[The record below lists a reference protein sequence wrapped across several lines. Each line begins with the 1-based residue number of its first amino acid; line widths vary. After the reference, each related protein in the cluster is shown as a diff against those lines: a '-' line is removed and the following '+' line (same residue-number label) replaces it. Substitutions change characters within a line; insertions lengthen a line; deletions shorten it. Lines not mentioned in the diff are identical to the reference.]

1 MSGELKL
8 SSIRPLVRY
17 VDADQAIIDTHF
29 HTAGLIPKATAGF
42 TGEADVHI
50 TLEGLDGFHDEG
62 QTRTPVRDGEG
73 SVRFEV
79 VCPQR
84 WWPAGMGDQPLYTLT
99 LSLIDGNSIVDQRTA
114 TVGLTSVR
122 QDKDTPNAPGAAPGA
137 AHGPIPGFLVNGRH
151 CEIHNIIMVD
161 RVDEHTLLP
170 ATGDSLLM
178 VRDHYGPE
186 LLYEAADRAGVLLI
200 QSVPISA
207 QGKPSEEVAREV
219 DRLAAHPC
227 LAGWFVGHLGDVREK
242 VSNRIK
248 ALDPT
253 HTVFER
259 FPEPGSSVS

>member
-1 MSGELKL
+1 MPDDIKL

-17 VDADQAIIDTHF
+17 VDADQAVIDTHF
-29 HTAGLIPKATAGF
+29 HTTGSIPTATAGF
-42 TGEADVHI
+42 TGETDVHI
-50 TLEGLDGFHDEG
+50 TIQGADGYHDEG
-62 QTRTPVRDGEG
+62 QTRTPVHNGEG

-79 VCPQR
+79 ICPQR

-99 LSLIDGNSIVDQRTA
+99 LSLVHGSNILDQRSA

-122 QDKDTPNAPGAAPGA
+122 LDTSHDEPDA
-137 AHGPIPGFLVNGRH
+137 PGFLVNGRR
-151 CEIHNIIMVD
+151 CPIQSVIMVD

-186 LLYEAADRAGVLLI
+186 LLYEAADKAGVLLV
-200 QSVPISA
+200 QSVPISID
-207 QGKPSEEVAREV
+207 GKPSDEVANEV

-227 LAGWFVGHLGDVREK
+227 LAGWFVGHLGEVRDR
-242 VSNRIK
+242 VTSRIK

-253 HTVFER
+253 HTVFED
-259 FPEPGSSVS
+259 FPNPTAGLS

>member
-8 SSIRPLVRY
+8 SSVRPLVRY
-17 VDADQAIIDTHF
+17 VDEDQAVIDTHF
-29 HTAGLIPKATAGF
+29 STVGSIPEATVGF

-50 TLEGLDGFHDEG
+50 TLQGQDGFHDEG
-62 QTRTPVRDGEG
+62 QTRTPMRDGEG

-99 LSLIDGNSIVDQRTA
+99 LRLVHGDSVVDQRTV
-114 TVGLTSVR
+114 TLGLTSVR
-122 QDKDTPNAPGAAPGA
+122 QDKDEDSQDT
-137 AHGPIPGFLVNGRH
+137 PGFLVNGRR
-151 CEIHNIIMVD
+151 CKIQSVIMVD
-161 RVDEHTLLP
+161 RVDENTLLP

-207 QGKPSEEVAREV
+207 QGKPGEEVAKQV

-227 LAGWFVGHLGDVREK
+227 LAGWFVGHLGEVRDT
-242 VSNRIK
+242 VTQRIK

-253 HTVFER
+253 HTVFDR
-259 FPEPGSSVS
+259 FPAPHAS

>member
-8 SSIRPLVRY
+8 SSIRPVVRY
-17 VDADQAIIDTHF
+17 VDADQAVIDTHF
-29 HTAGLIPKATAGF
+29 QTAGLIPHATAGF

-50 TLEGLDGFHDEG
+50 TIESQDGFHDEG
-62 QTRTPVRDGEG
+62 QTRAPVRDGEG

-99 LSLIDGNSIVDQRTA
+99 LSLVNGSSVVDQRTA

-122 QDKDTPNAPGAAPGA
+122 RNKGEDSGDVSGV
-137 AHGPIPGFLVNGRH
+137 IPGFLVNGQH
-151 CEIHNIIMVD
+151 CEIHSVIMVD

-186 LLYEAADRAGVLLI
+186 LLYEAADRAGVLLV

-207 QGKPSEEVAREV
+207 QGKPSEEVAKEV

-227 LAGWFVGHLGDVREK
+227 LAGWFVGHLGDVRDK
-242 VSNRIK
+242 VKNRIK

-253 HTVFER
+253 HTVFEH
-259 FPEPGSSVS
+259 FPKPGTGVS